1 MRLLR
6 GILDWFV
13 DPSTLLAFAGMLT
26 VAGLVGGYIN
36 VQQRAELE
44 LALRQGAPA
53 LVAVER
59 FQPGVN
65 VGPAREVHVR
75 ARANLDAPLVLTLPG
90 SEKTMLALPLLPL
103 DGDPGTVP
111 GVILIDVAG
120 RGELPDPS
128 TFAGIE
134 ARGRGW
140 TEVDVGGVADR
151 AGDFELMVAGALSVQ
166 GMRLADRALVVRPFV
181 TSRQAA
187 FRIPENPPR
196 LWLWCLSLASLFVAL
211 AGYRGLWAAPR
222 ALERQR
228 LYEAELAQASGVPSR
243 PAITPHFQPL
253 PSQEEVNGGR
263 DAGAREASRIGA
275 MLVTA
280 GALVVRSL
288 QGLVG
293 IALRPLVERVANFRS
308 SR

>member
-6 GILDWFV
+6 AILDWFV
-13 DPSTLLAFAGMLT
+13 DPSTLLAFAGVLT
-26 VAGLVGGYIN
+26 VAGLAGGYIN

-53 LVAVER
+53 LVAVES
-59 FQPGVN
+59 FDPGIN
-65 VGPAREVHVR
+65 MGPAREVHVR
-75 ARANLDAPLVLTLPG
+75 ARADLDAPLVLTLPG
-90 SEKTMLALPLLPL
+90 TEKTVLALPLHAL
-103 DGDPGTVP
+103 DGDAGTVP
-111 GVILIDVAG
+111 GVVLIDVAG
-120 RGELPDPS
+120 SGELPDPS

-140 TEVDVGGVADR
+140 TEIDVGGVADR

-166 GMRLADRALVVRPFV
+166 GMRLSGRALVVRPFV
-181 TSRQAA
+181 SGRQAA
-187 FRIPENPPR
+187 FRIPQNPPR
-196 LWLWCLSLASLFVAL
+196 VWLWCLSLASLFVAL

-228 LYEAELAQASGVPSR
+228 LYEVERARASGVPSR

-253 PSQEEVNGGR
+253 PSQEEVNGAGE
-263 DAGAREASRIGA
+263 AGARQASQIGA
-275 MLVTA
+275 VLVAA
-280 GALVVRSL
+280 GTLVARSL
-288 QGLVG
+288 QMLVG
-293 IALRPLVERVANFRS
+293 VVLRPLAERVANFRS